1 MKDISK
7 YFVPLGRLLF
17 SIIFIHAGPH
27 HFQSGTVGYAK
38 SQGVPFPELLV
49 PITGLMILAGGLSI
63 LLGYKARFGALLI
76 VLFLVPTTLMMH
88 AFWAVADPQAA
99 MMQQIMF
106 LKNVSML
113 GGALIIFHFG
123 AGPYSMD
130 EGAGR

>member
-1 MKDISK
+1 MKDFSR
-7 YFVPLGRLLF
+7 YMVPLGRLFF
-17 SIIFIHAGPH
+17 SIIFILASKH
-27 HFQSGTVGYAK
+27 HFESGTVGYAA
-38 SQGVPFPELLV
+38 SHGVPFAALLV

-63 LLGYKARFGALLI
+63 LVGFKARFGALLI
-76 VLFLVPTTLMMH
+76 ILFLVPTTLMMH

-99 MMQQIMF
+99 GVQQIMF
-106 LKNVSML
+106 LKNLSML